1 MFVDRELVLPK
12 ALDPYFPWWL
22 NHLMHTMIMV
32 STLIEMMITPRKYP
46 RKSFGLLCLL
56 SFMIVYLIWY
66 VDSIKKKK
74 NIKIIREYHAF
85 GQLSY
90 FAFKL

>member
-32 STLIEMMITPRKYP
+32 STLIEMMIAPRKYP

-66 VDSIKKKK
+66 VDSIL
-74 NIKIIREYHAF
+74 NINIIREYYAF